1 MKVIKYK
8 ASPTVAKYIKS
19 DYFVSLIV
27 GAIGSGKTL
36 GSIIKWQ
43 KLIHEQLPSAD
54 GIRYTRTVVVRN
66 TYAELKD
73 TTIKSFQ
80 GWFGDLLKFNWGNLT
95 ATYAHGDIH
104 AEILFRSLDK
114 PDDMKKLLSLEI
126 TYAYLNELRELP
138 REALDNVTSRL
149 GRYPAMSSGVGATK
163 PCAWADSNACDN
175 EHWMYK
181 KFLENRPDNHGLF
194 IQPPAILEDGTVN
207 PEAENLDNL
216 PYEYY
221 RGFIK
226 GKPQDWIDV
235 MIRCKFIPLSN
246 GKPVYPEYNDRIHC
260 VPHDKLAPP
269 DVKRPLVIGGDNGR
283 TSAILIGQ
291 VDQFGRLVVFDELI
305 SDDIGSAEFGEIV
318 ANHLKANYDGFK
330 HEIYLDPAA
339 NSRTQL
345 DDRTQ
350 VMVWRN
356 SGLSVRTASTNKPSV
371 VIEAVKKKLNT
382 IIQGF
387 PSLVV
392 SDKCTHIRKALSGSY
407 QYKRVNVS
415 GERYAEVPDKNSYS
429 HVADALAYLVD
440 GIGGTR
446 ELVSSSRFKEAY
458 DRGQMPKAQTNKW
471 SPFD

>member
-1 MKVIKYK
+1 MQVKHYK
-8 ASPTVAKYIKS
+8 AEKTVREYIKS
-19 DYFVSLIV
+19 NSFVSLII
-27 GAIGSGKTL
+27 GPIGSGKTL

-43 KLIHEQLPSAD
+43 KLIHEQEPIKD

-80 GWFGDLLKFNWGNLT
+80 GWLGDTLKFNWGNLT
-95 ATYAHGDIH
+95 ALYQHGDVH

-149 GRYPAMSSGVGATK
+149 GRYPAMSSGTGATK

-181 KFLENRPDNHGLF
+181 KFLENRPDNHALF
-194 IQPPAILEDGTVN
+194 LQPPAILDDGEVN
-207 PEAENLDNL
+207 PEAENIANL

-260 VPHDKLAPP
+260 IPKKDIAPP
-269 DVKRPLVIGGDNGR
+269 DKNRPLVIGGDNGR

-305 SDDIGSAEFGEIV
+305 SNDIGSAEFGEIV
-318 ANHLKANYDGFK
+318 ANHLKANYDEFK

-356 SGLSVRTASTNKPSV
+356 CGLSVRTASTNKPTT

-382 IIQGF
+382 IIQGY
-387 PSLVV
+387 PSLVIA
-392 SDKCTHIRKALSGSY
+392 DNCTHIRKALAGSY

-415 GERYAEVPDKNSYS
+415 GERYSEAPDKNSYS

-446 ELVSSSRFKEAY
+446 ELVSSSKFREAFAQGY
-458 DRGQMPKAQTNKW
+458 QPKANDW
-471 SPFD
+471 NVFG

>member
-1 MKVIKYK
+1 MNIRRYK
-8 ASPTVAKYIKS
+8 AEKTVSKFIKS
-19 DYFVSLIV
+19 DDFVSLIV
-27 GAIGSGKTL
+27 GPIGSGKSL
-36 GSIIKWQ
+36 GSVVRWL
-43 KLIHEQLPSAD
+43 KLMYDQEPSAD
-54 GIRYTRTVVVRN
+54 GIRYTRLLVVRN

-73 TTIKSFQ
+73 TTVKTFV
-80 GWFGDLLKFNWGNLT
+80 GWFGDALKMSWGNMSAL
-95 ATYAHGDIH
+95 YQHDNVH
-104 AEILFRSLDK
+104 AEVLFRSLDK
-114 PDDMKKLLSLEI
+114 PDDIKKLLSLEI

-138 REALDNVTSRL
+138 REALENVTSRL
-149 GRYPAMSSGVGATK
+149 GRYPAVSSGTGATK

-181 KFLENRPDNHGLF
+181 KFLENRPDNHALF
-194 IQPPAILEDGTVN
+194 IQPSAIFEDGTVN

-226 GKPQDWIDV
+226 GKSQDWIDV

-246 GKPVYPEYNDRIHC
+246 GKPVYPEYNDRYHC
-260 VPHDKLAPP
+260 IPHEKIAPP
-269 DVKRPLVIGGDNGR
+269 DPKRPLVIGGDNGR

-291 VDQFGRLVVFDELI
+291 VDTFGRLVVFDELI
-305 SDDIGSAEFGEIV
+305 SNDIGSAEFGVIV
-318 ANHLKANYDGFK
+318 ANHLKINYDGFK
-330 HEIYLDPAA
+330 HEIFLDPAA

-392 SDKCTHIRKALSGSY
+392 SDKCSHLRKALAGSY

-415 GERYAEVPDKNSYS
+415 GERYAEAPDKNSYS

-446 ELVSSSRFKEAY
+446 ELVSSNKFKEAF
-458 DRGQMPKAQTNKW
+458 DKGFKPKTNNW
-471 SPFD
+471 NPLD